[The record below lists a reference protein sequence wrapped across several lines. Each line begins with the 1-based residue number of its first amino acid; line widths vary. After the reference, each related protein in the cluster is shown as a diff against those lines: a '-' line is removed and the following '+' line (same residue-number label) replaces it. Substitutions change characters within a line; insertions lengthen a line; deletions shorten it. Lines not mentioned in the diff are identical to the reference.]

1 MDTTGRGFGR
11 SISDITRLESHLDI
25 ERRERQREALVS
37 ALELQVRE
45 KDAGRLIVRLR
56 QWEEDKAELALM
68 GFPGAGKP
76 RPPVPPELVPLIQ
89 QLAPGLLE
97 RGPPASVTGSSSGSL
112 AAFATGYG
120 AAGPGGFGVPVQRAA
135 PASSAAPP
143 TAAAGYPGSSSTFP
157 SAPGTQDAYS
167 AERAEARLDS
177 VLRSIAP
184 ELAEKVAAAGNVAG
198 AAAGYEAAAA
208 ASAAASAPAL
218 SAALMEAQGGGAIA
232 GLLRELVEEQRRL
245 REQLAAATG
254 GGTGGRGNSRA
265 EAEYEDTVV
274 SRAASRGRAAVPVRN
289 RAAPSPS
296 PMDAAAGAQRG
307 LPPRHHAPPLSF
319 ARKSPPKYE
328 REGPEGEDYFGGDL
342 GGTLSPPKGP
352 RGGAPGTGIAPK
364 RPAFGRHAEGQM
376 TAEER
381 RKRGEARVREATER
395 RRRAL
400 EEFREQSLAEKAAI
414 KRDLAEQK
422 HLRRE
427 LAYNRQGVVAAHRRL
442 GQEGDWDG
450 GLADVLA
457 SRPPE
462 GPRYGY
468 SEPPQPARYQ
478 PQPQHT
484 LHANP
489 HIAPV
494 DLSLAH
500 QLGHEA
506 VELPGHANFF
516 PVPRGMMSPQQI
528 MVQEAMEKNQAAA
541 GERGRPA
548 AGNAMNAARERMNNN
563 RSGSRTQSR
572 GAVGGGAGSGGAGGG
587 SRAASRAS
595 SREALQARLS
605 AQQYQSSD

>member
-11 SISDITRLESHLDI
+11 SISDITRLESHMEI

-76 RPPVPPELVPLIQ
+76 RPVVPPELVPLIQ

-97 RGPPASVTGSSSGSL
+97 RGPPVSVTGTSSGSL

-120 AAGPGGFGVPVQRAA
+120 AAGPGGFGMPVQRAV
-135 PASSAAPP
+135 PASSAAPV
-143 TAAAGYPGSSSTFP
+143 AGHTHFGASSTFP
-157 SAPGTQDAYS
+157 SAPGTQEAYS

-208 ASAAASAPAL
+208 ASAAASAPAAL

-254 GGTGGRGNSRA
+254 SGTGTRGNNRA

-274 SRAASRGRAAVPVRN
+274 SRAASRGRAAVPLRN

-296 PMDAAAGAQRG
+296 PIDAAAGPQRG
-307 LPPRHHAPPLSF
+307 LPPRHAPPVSF
-319 ARKSPPKYE
+319 ARKSSPKYE
-328 REGPEGEDYFGGDL
+328 REEPEGEDYFGGDL

-468 SEPPQPARYQ
+468 SEPPQPVRYQ

-541 GERGRPA
+541 DRGRPA
-548 AGNAMNAARERMNNN
+548 AGNAMNAARERTNNN
-563 RSGSRTQSR
+563 RSVSRTQSR
-572 GAVGGGAGSGGAGGG
+572 GAVGSGGAGSGAGGG